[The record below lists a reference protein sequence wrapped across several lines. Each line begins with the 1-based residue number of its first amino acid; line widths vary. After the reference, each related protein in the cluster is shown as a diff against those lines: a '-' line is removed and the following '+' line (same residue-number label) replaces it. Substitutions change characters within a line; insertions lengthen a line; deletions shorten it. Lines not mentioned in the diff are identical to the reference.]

1 MANPFIGR
9 EPTLEDLWRAI
20 VLYGRNVASYKFALA
35 SSLLELRP
43 EEGDLVRLEDLS
55 GPFSRHLMT
64 HLARADK
71 QATSPSSKFLD
82 ALRMG
87 LAGELSE
94 QQVIEQTTRL
104 GFVNVIDA
112 FHVVGSGDVPE
123 RFFLDERAQ
132 NGGIRITEDFSRL
145 AAGAQIGR
153 NSVGPGCQPHT
164 PPRIA

>member
-71 QATSPSSKFLD
+71 
-82 ALRMG
+82 
-87 LAGELSE
+87 
-94 QQVIEQTTRL
+94 
-104 GFVNVIDA
+104 
-112 FHVVGSGDVPE
+112 
-123 RFFLDERAQ
+123 
-132 NGGIRITEDFSRL
+132 
-145 AAGAQIGR
+145 
-153 NSVGPGCQPHT
+153 
-164 PPRIA
+164 PRDH